1 MAVHEGNKVIKDGR
15 LTRGCSDWNIMIWNF
30 FCLFVFRSKN
40 VPNATETN
48 FIEAVLFFPHFGFSL
63 QLEKRG
69 ERRAEAEKLLAQ
81 AQETGITETLHIPE
95 RRKNKTKS
103 NLQIWDETPWCWH
116 SSVNSFVCTA
126 FDVSLYWSIG
136 EQENIDKF
144 SKRLVKVT
152 KQHNDECKKLLTL
165 MGVPYI
171 EVLLLFFFPPF
182 VQQNSNF
189 FTVIPFDL
197 WTYLHSSVQMLKRK
211 ALQVQYTHTHKRRGR

>member
-1 MAVHEGNKVIKDGR
+1 MPLKRTLLRLCFSSWSLFAVGEERGAESRSRKAASTSTGNGYNR
-15 LTRGCSDWNIMIWNF
+15 NASHPRT
-30 FCLFVFRSKN
+30 SK
-40 VPNATETN
+40 
-48 FIEAVLFFPHFGFSL
+48 
-63 QLEKRG
+63 K
-69 ERRAEAEKLLAQ
+69 K
-81 AQETGITETLHIPE
+81 
-95 RRKNKTKS
+95 KS

-211 ALQVQYTHTHKRRGR
+211 ALQVQYTHTHTQTARTLTRTFSSRLRVRPRPAVRLWWRQERCTPRRPKIWTD